1 MPLRTKCTKIMEIH
15 KYVRNTHTETQTHR
29 HPATSHYPT
38 IHSLSTRYPST
49 PDGPG
54 HPDCQLYP
62 SPCRLHTFPLRL
74 TNIVATLVATL
85 PLPPTTVA
93 HCRRH
98 HMLAC
103 STACSN
109 ITTYPSSSSVAKCEI
124 SIQHRQYKSV
134 AKQREML
141 GFSFKSSRGMIDYRI
156 GELT

>member
-1 MPLRTKCTKIMEIH
+1 MQSTRMDAACCCCGCFVNGSFIQESRGAMDVVVVPALASGPGRVCMALMQALDRGKRDTD
-15 KYVRNTHTETQTHR
+15 TQTHR

-62 SPCRLHTFPLRL
+62 SPCRLHTFPLHL

-93 HCRRH
+93 HCRRQVSH
-98 HMLAC
+98 RLHFHA
-103 STACSN
+103 
-109 ITTYPSSSSVAKCEI
+109 ITRNP
-124 SIQHRQYKSV
+124 
-134 AKQREML
+134 L
-141 GFSFKSSRGMIDYRI
+141 
-156 GELT
+156 